1 MLRYTGHPLV
11 DIGVATITAF
21 ADKRTPAELSESD
34 IREIADYMNREYIRQ
49 PLKSFLSVAFTS
61 NAWFIQDAFN
71 PDKPDLPTEK
81 REERRIKR
89 QSRADSH
96 LRGWLE
102 QGAKT
107 SDEIDV
113 FTGEPVLMAVLSDR
127 LPLGRAGRAQVPLIL
142 GEENVNFYPGGTQGL
157 PVSTKTIFCLQ
168 AFPLGCAKVA
178 GRLLAVHSDNEDLM
192 LHFASSFL
200 TQNRRF
206 VQLAQE
212 AGSTKMGE
220 PDYAQRTLLI
230 DTLLKA
236 EEELI
241 DSDRPFSITAYH
253 LTNSGQGV
261 DLDIYYLPLQITG
274 FLRDMQLAEYHQ
286 DWSVIVR
293 RAWQVAPPP
302 KKGGKGE
309 TKEFRPHRNY
319 LYEDLFALPGNA
331 HAFLR
336 TYFLRVA
343 LRYARADQGDPRGGY
358 SLQTEVSLVSWK
370 ITARFLKRIMNMEKE
385 RIEAI
390 RKMGDQLAEYVNG
403 ENDRRFFRDFF
414 WERRYGEF
422 RTALIKA
429 NIAYVRR
436 GKPPI
441 ITLDPYIE
449 VFEEG
454 DEVARADWQLARD
467 LVLIRMIERL
477 YQLGWLGKNTDAIPA
492 ESEEQTTTPS

>member
-1 MLRYTGHPLV
+1 MQR
-11 DIGVATITAF
+11 D
-21 ADKRTPAELSESD
+21 R
-34 IREIADYMNREYIRQ
+34 
-49 PLKSFLSVAFTS
+49 
-61 NAWFIQDAFN
+61 
-71 PDKPDLPTEK
+71 
-81 REERRIKR
+81 
-89 QSRADSH
+89 RAD
-96 LRGWLE
+96 
-102 QGAKT
+102 
-107 SDEIDV
+107 
-113 FTGEPVLMAVLSDR
+113 
-127 LPLGRAGRAQVPLIL
+127 
-142 GEENVNFYPGGTQGL
+142 EE
-157 PVSTKTIFCLQ
+157 S
-168 AFPLGCAKVA
+168 
-178 GRLLAVHSDNEDLM
+178 
-192 LHFASSFL
+192 
-200 TQNRRF
+200 
-206 VQLAQE
+206 
-212 AGSTKMGE
+212 
-220 PDYAQRTLLI
+220 
-230 DTLLKA
+230 
-236 EEELI
+236 
-241 DSDRPFSITAYH
+241 FSITAYH